1 MAVAETTELE
11 CINIMLAAIGEAPIN
26 SLVGT
31 LPVDAR
37 IAQSTLTEVNKSVQS
52 EGWSFNTET
61 DVTLTRDGSNHVNLP
76 INVLRVDA
84 NIHQH
89 PTIDPIQRGLKLYDR
104 QNNKYEFDEDLICTV
119 VYFRDFNEIPEPA
132 RYYMN
137 IKAARIFV
145 DRLVSDQGLRTYT
158 QQDEVRARAIL
169 METDLANGDHNM
181 LRGDPSLTNIFDTY
195 NPSSALIR

>member
-76 INVLRVDA
+76 ADVLRVDA

-104 QNNKYEFDEDLICTV
+104 QNNKFEFDEDLICTV

-181 LRGDPSLTNIFDTY
+181 LRGDPSLTNVFDTY

>member
-76 INVLRVDA
+76 ADVLRVDA

-119 VYFRDFNEIPEPA
+119 VYFRDFSEIPEPA

-158 QQDEVRARAIL
+158 QEDEVRARSIL
-169 METDLANGDHNM
+169 METDLTNGDHNM

>member
-1 MAVAETTELE
+1 MAVAATTELE

-26 SLVGT
+26 SLIGT

-52 EGWSFNTET
+52 EGWSFNTEI
-61 DVTLTRDGSNHVNLP
+61 DVTLTRDGSNQIN
-76 INVLRVDA
+76 ISTNVLRVDA

-119 VYFRDFNEIPEPA
+119 VYFRDFSEIPEPA

-158 QQDEVRARAIL
+158 QEDEIRARSIL

-181 LRGDPSLTNIFDTY
+181 LRGDPSLTNVFDTY